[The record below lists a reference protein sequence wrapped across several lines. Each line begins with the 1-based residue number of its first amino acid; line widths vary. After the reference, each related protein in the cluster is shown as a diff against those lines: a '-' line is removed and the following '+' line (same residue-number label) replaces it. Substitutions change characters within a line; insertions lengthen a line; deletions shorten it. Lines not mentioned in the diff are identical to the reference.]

1 MNSAIL
7 AMISITLSAAEIN
20 YPATRKVDH
29 VDNYQGVK
37 VADPY
42 RWLEDD
48 RSAEAADWVR
58 RQNEVTFRYL
68 AAIPYRAALKQRLE
82 QLNNYEKQSAP
93 QRRGE
98 YLYYTHNSGLQNQ
111 AIWYRRK
118 GDAGTPELVLDPNKL
133 STTGT
138 TRLAGFA
145 LSKDGKF
152 AAYGVSVGGS
162 DWSEIRV
169 RDLSTLQDRPD
180 RIEWVKASAIS
191 WRGAGFYYSRYPAP
205 EKGKELTS
213 KNEFHTVYY
222 HRLGTPQSED
232 ELAYEDKLHGQRF
245 HRVLV
250 SEDEKIAV
258 LSISERGRAALGN
271 ALWVRD
277 ETKGEKAFRPLIPE
291 IGDTKYNFSGYTGG
305 KVLVFTDNGAPN
317 GRVVAIDP
325 SIPAPGN
332 WVTIIPESKD
342 SLTWA
347 SFAAGRLFAH
357 YLHDAASRIVV
368 YQPDGKMERE
378 LALPGPGN
386 VMGLEGRDQDAVLHY
401 TFNSMLE
408 PGSIYRYA
416 PATNQTTRYW
426 SPKVEFAAS
435 QFETRRVFFTSKDGT
450 RVPMFLAHKKGL
462 KLDGSNPVVV
472 YGYGGFTLS
481 NLPNF
486 SADRISLLEQ
496 GVVYASV
503 CLRGGLEYGEAW
515 HRAGMRDKKQNV
527 FDDFIA
533 AAEYLIKEK
542 YTSPGKLAA
551 RGASNGGLLVGAVIN
566 QRPDLFAAAA
576 PHAGVMDM
584 LRFQKF
590 TIGWNWVAEYGS
602 SDNAADFA
610 YLKAYSPIHNAKDGA
625 RYPAIFITTADHDD
639 RVVPAH
645 SFKYAAVMQEMAARV
660 KPVLIRIDTNSGHGA
675 SSTSK
680 RLEQETDVQ
689 AFRFQ
694 NLGVQPKF

>member
-1 MNSAIL
+1 MNLISASL
-7 AMISITLSAAEIN
+7 NLFAVLSADLT

-48 RSAEAADWVR
+48 RSAEATDWVK
-58 RQNEVTFRYL
+58 RQNEATFAYL
-68 AAIPYRAALKQRLE
+68 SAIPYRAALKRRLE

-93 QRRGE
+93 RRRGE
-98 YLYYTHNSGLQNQ
+98 FLYYTYNTGLQNQ
-111 AIWYRRK
+111 SIWYRRK
-118 GDAGTPELVLDPNKL
+118 GDSGTPEVVLDPNKL

-152 AAYGVSVGGS
+152 AAYGVSAGGS

-169 RDLSTLQDRPD
+169 RDLATLQDRPD

-222 HRLGTPQSED
+222 HRLGAPQSED
-232 ELAYEDKLHGQRF
+232 ELAYEDKVHGQRF

-250 SEDEKIAV
+250 SEDEKIAI

-271 ALWVRD
+271 ALWFRD
-277 ETKGEKAFRPLIPE
+277 ETKGEKAFRPLISE
-291 IGDTKYNFSGYTGG
+291 IGDTKYNLVGYAGG
-305 KVLVFTDNGAPN
+305 KLLVFTDNGAPN
-317 GRVVAIDP
+317 GRVIAIDP
-325 SIPAPGN
+325 TRPAAEN
-332 WVTIIPESKD
+332 WATIIAESKD

-347 SFAAGRLFAH
+347 TAAGGRIFAH
-357 YLHDAASRIVV
+357 YLHDAASRTMVHL
-368 YQPDGKMERE
+368 PDGKLERE
-378 LALPGPGN
+378 LTVPGPGN
-386 VMGLEGRDQDAVLHY
+386 VTALEGSYADLQVHY

-408 PGSIYRYA
+408 AGSIYRYN
-416 PATNQTTRYW
+416 PAANQTSRYW
-426 SPKVEFAAS
+426 APKVDFAAD
-435 QFETRRVFFTSKDGT
+435 QFETRRVFFSSKDGT

-462 KLDGSNPVVV
+462 KLDGSNPAVV

-496 GVVYASV
+496 GVVHASV

-515 HRAGMRDKKQNV
+515 HRAGMREKKQNV

-551 RGASNGGLLVGAVIN
+551 RGASNGGLLVGTVIN

-590 TIGWNWVAEYGS
+590 TIGWNWVCQDVLTS
-602 SDNAADFA
+602 S
-610 YLKAYSPIHNAKDGA
+610 SG
-625 RYPAIFITTADHDD
+625 FIVS
-639 RVVPAH
+639 RP
-645 SFKYAAVMQEMAARV
+645 SV
-660 KPVLIRIDTNSGHGA
+660 KPFA
-675 SSTSK
+675 SI
-680 RLEQETDVQ
+680 
-689 AFRFQ
+689 
-694 NLGVQPKF
+694 

>member
-1 MNSAIL
+1 MPFTAL
-7 AMISITLSAAEIN
+7 ALIVTTLHAADIN

-48 RSAEAADWVR
+48 RSADAADWVT
-58 RQNEVTFRYL
+58 RQNEATFHYL
-68 AAIPYRAALKQRLE
+68 SAIPYRPALKRRLE

-93 QRRGE
+93 MRRGD

-118 GDAGTPELVLDPNKL
+118 GDTGTPELVLDPNKL
-133 STTGT
+133 SATGT

-145 LSKDGKF
+145 LSKDGKY

-169 RDLSTLQDRPD
+169 RDLTTLADRPD
-180 RIEWVKASAIS
+180 RVEWVKASAIS
-191 WRGAGFYYSRYPAP
+191 WRRSGFYYSRYPAP

-222 HRLGTPQSED
+222 HRLGTPQSDD

-271 ALWVRD
+271 ALWVKD
-277 ETKGEKAFRPLIPE
+277 EAKGDKAFRPLIPE
-291 IGDTKYNFSGYTGG
+291 IGDTKYNFSGYVGG

-325 SIPAPGN
+325 AKPAPEN

-357 YLHDAASRIVV
+357 YLHDAASRIAV
-368 YQPDGKMERE
+368 YQPQGKLERE
-378 LALPGPGN
+378 LTLPGPGN
-386 VMGLEGRDQDAVLHY
+386 VTGLEGGEQDAVVHY

-408 PGSIYRYA
+408 PGSIYRFN

-435 QFETRRVFFTSKDGT
+435 QFETRRVFFSSKDGT

-515 HRAGMRDKKQNV
+515 HRAGMREKKQNV

-675 SSTSK
+675 SSTAK

-689 AFRFQ
+689 AFLFQ
-694 NLGVQPKF
+694 ILVVQPKF